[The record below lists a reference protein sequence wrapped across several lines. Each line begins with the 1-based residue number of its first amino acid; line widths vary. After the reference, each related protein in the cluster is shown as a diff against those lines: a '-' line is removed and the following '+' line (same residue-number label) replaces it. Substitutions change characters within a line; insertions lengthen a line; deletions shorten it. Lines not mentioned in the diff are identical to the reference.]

1 MATLLARTTL
11 TPGQVVPVVTDG
23 ASNIVVHV
31 HTGQTTVECIID
43 SGSADGYKF
52 KLEKSIIVVTSAFSL
67 NIEGRGRDGAE
78 VEVYTA

>member
-1 MATLLARTTL
+1 MSTLLARTTL
-11 TPGQVVPVVTDG
+11 TPGQIVPVATDG
-23 ASNIVVHV
+23 VTNIVIHV
-31 HTGQTTVECIID
+31 HKGQTTVETIID

-52 KLEKSIIVVTSAFSL
+52 KLENSIIVVTSAFSL